1 MNKKED
7 FCFTKVLPYKVDK
20 GRIYEVEIVTDGKST
35 IIPLSNGIP
44 FEDKILQTFALV
56 DWNELRRDDKSF
68 RAQHKATVMNELS
81 KLEKEILHHIWKNGT
96 IDFSISRLKKE
107 LKLGPSSVT
116 QAMRGLKM
124 ASIVTTR
131 QVKRF
136 RVVQLTA
143 FGSEIC
149 TLLFPSDRVVDVGRE
164 LTSTLI

>member
-20 GRIYEVEIVTDGKST
+20 GMIFEVEILTDGKST
-35 IIPLSNGIP
+35 IIPLNNGIP

-56 DWNELRRDDKSF
+56 DWNELRKDDKSF
-68 RAQHKATVMNELS
+68 RAQHKATVTKELT
-81 KLEKEILHHIWKNGT
+81 KLEKTVLQHVWKNSVV
-96 IDFSISRLKKE
+96 DFSISRLKKE
-107 LKLGPSSVT
+107 LKLGPSSIT
-116 QAMRGLKM
+116 QAIRGLKLS
-124 ASIVTTR
+124 SIVTTK

-149 TLLFPSDRVVDVGRE
+149 TLLFPSDRIVDVGKE
-164 LTSTLI
+164 LSSTLI